1 MSTTL
6 SLFATAPRQLPSLL
20 LEELR
25 DLGASGLVERPA
37 GVSFEGDLTL
47 AYRVCLWSRL
57 ANRVLLQLRT
67 FPATDEESLYQG
79 VQQENWADTYHG
91 EGMVGKS
98 VVFGFMVLATIWFS
112 DLPAYLFYGVAAL
125 LVIVVLA
132 LVWTARKQGNL
143 LEQIR
148 EQQMRDHAAQKAA
161 RKASA
166 GE

>member
-1 MSTTL
+1 MSGREHMEM
-6 SLFATAPRQLPSLL
+6 AIEQN
-20 LEELR
+20 
-25 DLGASGLVERPA
+25 DM
-37 GVSFEGDLTL
+37 
-47 AYRVCLWSRL
+47 RL
-57 ANRVLLQLRT
+57 AKYRMAQKDGLK
-67 FPATDEESLYQG
+67 
-79 VQQENWADTYHG
+79 QQENWADTYHG
-91 EGMVGKS
+91 ERMVGKS

-132 LVWTARKQGNL
+132 LVWTARKQGNR